1 METSATEAM
10 NVQTHSPSL
19 SDRQWAAGAHV
30 AALLAAML
38 TSLWAGVAGAIAA
51 LVVWMLVRDKS
62 AFATEHAKEAVNF
75 NLSMLIYTL
84 VAVVITVLLVGATIL
99 TLGIGLLVTAPAG
112 VALLLAYAAIA
123 VTWFV
128 CSLVAAFK
136 AYDGQPYR
144 YPVTIRLF
152 K

>member
-10 NVQTHSPSL
+10 NVQTQSPSL

-75 NLSMLIYTL
+75 NLSMFIY
-84 VAVVITVLLVGATIL
+84 AAIAVLLVIF
-99 TLGIGLLVTAPAG
+99 TLGIGLI
-112 VALLLAYAAIA
+112 VALPMWLVLALAWIVCTLL
-123 VTWFV
+123 
-128 CSLVAAFK
+128 AAFK

-144 YPVTIRLF
+144 YPITIRLF